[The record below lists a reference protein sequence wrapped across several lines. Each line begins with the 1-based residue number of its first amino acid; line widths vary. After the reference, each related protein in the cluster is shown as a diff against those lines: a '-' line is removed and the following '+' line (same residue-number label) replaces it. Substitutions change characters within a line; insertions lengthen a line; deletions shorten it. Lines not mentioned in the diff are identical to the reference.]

1 MGGWGDGAEKENKFA
16 LRAKCRVGFA
26 WLIRDGPLENLY
38 GGEGGGGE
46 VPKIYSRKAKLN
58 EKKFMHAN

>member
-1 MGGWGDGAEKENKFA
+1 MGGGGGGAEKENKFA

-38 GGEGGGGE
+38 GGGGGGQRT
-46 VPKIYSRKAKLN
+46 KNIFAQGKRK
-58 EKKFMHAN
+58 